1 MSKDK
6 KTDHSMPAGEH
17 ETLQIEQVAQ
27 EEIDKIMSKYDRE
40 SAYRTLSDWRGTIIA
55 AMCVLFSLLQLYSTW
70 KVIPATHMRPMH
82 VGIVM
87 LLGFLLYPMR
97 KGARK
102 DTLPWWDVALGIL
115 SICLYLYPVVFFRKI
130 VAQNGL
136 ELYELWIGGIA
147 ILLLLECCRRVV
159 GLPIVVIASV
169 FILVSYFGRAMPGFL
184 GNRGFSP
191 RLIIQHLFYT
201 TEGVF
206 GTPIGA
212 SSTFIFLFILFGS
225 FLEKTGVG
233 EFFIELSNAIAGH
246 KRGGPAKVAVI
257 TSALEGTVSGSS
269 VANTVGSGAGSWQW

>member
-6 KTDHSMPAGEH
+6 KTEHSLPTKVH
-17 ETLQIEQVAQ
+17 EALHIEQVAQ

-70 KVIPATHMRPMH
+70 RVIPATHMRPMH

-102 DTLPWWDVALGIL
+102 DTLPWWDVVLGL
-115 SICLYLYPVVFFRKI
+115 VSICLYLYPVVFFRKI

-169 FILVSYFGRAMPGFL
+169 FILVSLATRAPAEHAEDFIKTSRRRRKAG
-184 GNRGFSP
+184 SAEP
-191 RLIIQHLFYT
+191 
-201 TEGVF
+201 
-206 GTPIGA
+206 TPA
-212 SSTFIFLFILFGS
+212 AP
-225 FLEKTGVG
+225 
-233 EFFIELSNAIAGH
+233 AIA
-246 KRGGPAKVAVI
+246 
-257 TSALEGTVSGSS
+257 TGS
-269 VANTVGSGAGSWQW
+269 QR